1 MCFGDSQ
8 VSLPGGV
15 ALSLPGDRAQGRQLQ
30 IALCCTLFCSLK
42 AFSTDGVQ
50 GSGYGR
56 APISSPPPTTLQGA
70 LTEMQSIT
78 LVSLVSDHP
87 LCDRLVTKLF
97 FFYLSHPTWFRVS
110 KLYRL
115 LWCGPKPILPGERE
129 VVSLCFCIL
138 LAPGQR
144 GVMRTCSNS
153 QFMATR
159 SKKLAPRLAVFSW
172 LPISDAWK
180 LCHIWHTHTPLLL
193 VTLGIL
199 GPHYPMWDSIP
210 LRPMSILKPGTSPT
224 VADF

>member
-56 APISSPPPTTLQGA
+56 APISIPPPSTLQGA

-87 LCDRLVTKLF
+87 HCDRACDRVFFLSQPPHLVSSLQALQT
-97 FFYLSHPTWFRVS
+97 P
-110 KLYRL
+110 
-115 LWCGPKPILPGERE
+115 
-129 VVSLCFCIL
+129 VVRTQADPS
-138 LAPGQR
+138 R
-144 GVMRTCSNS
+144 GAGGC
-153 QFMATR
+153 
-159 SKKLAPRLAVFSW
+159 LAV
-172 LPISDAWK
+172 
-180 LCHIWHTHTPLLL
+180 LLHFA
-193 VTLGIL
+193 
-199 GPHYPMWDSIP
+199 GPWPERSHVNMQQF
-210 LRPMSILKPGTSPT
+210 T
-224 VADF
+224 VYGNTEQKAGS

>member
-1 MCFGDSQ
+1 MGCRGLDMVVPQ
-8 VSLPGGV
+8 SLV
-15 ALSLPGDRAQGRQLQ
+15 H
-30 IALCCTLFCSLK
+30 
-42 AFSTDGVQ
+42 
-50 GSGYGR
+50 
-56 APISSPPPTTLQGA
+56 PPPLSREPSQKCS
-70 LTEMQSIT
+70 QSLLSPWFPTILIVT
-78 LVSLVSDHP
+78 G
-87 LCDRLVTKLF
+87 LVTEF

-199 GPHYPMWDSIP
+199 GPHYPTWDSIP
-210 LRPMSILKPGTSPT
+210 LRPLSILKPGTSPT